1 MKSCKDEEEGGPWSY
16 RGHSSKRGKCF
27 WTKDKRTKKGGRT
40 TTHKQDFFAVDQ
52 SSVSF
57 VNLPKPRTGVP
68 STGNNHF
75 IITAL
80 TVLSICI
87 LLAVIFFALYAKL
100 SKNVVVPT
108 SSSECPGQRGRTI
121 LVEEVDGNVGPT
133 HYYQMIEAEHSN
145 ARNNLTHVEIWM
157 FDTVCLLQLSFYYDA
172 SIAVF

>member
-1 MKSCKDEEEGGPWSY
+1 M
-16 RGHSSKRGKCF
+16 RGKCF

-40 TTHKQDFFAVDQ
+40 RTHKQDFFAVDQ
-52 SSVSF
+52 SRVSF

-108 SSSECPGQRGRTI
+108 SLYECPRQRGRTI
-121 LVEEVDGNVGPT
+121 PVAEADGNVEPT
-133 HYYQMIEAEHSN
+133 HYYQMIEADNSDQIN
-145 ARNNLTHVEIWM
+145 SLTHVEI
-157 FDTVCLLQLSFYYDA
+157 
-172 SIAVF
+172 

>member
-1 MKSCKDEEEGGPWSY
+1 M
-16 RGHSSKRGKCF
+16 RGKCF
-27 WTKDKRTKKGGRT
+27 WTKDQRTKKGGRT

-52 SSVSF
+52 SRVSF

-68 STGNNHF
+68 STGNNSF

-108 SSSECPGQRGRTI
+108 SASECQEEPGQRRGRTI
-121 LVEEVDGNVGPT
+121 PVEEVHENVEPT
-133 HYYQMIEAEHSN
+133 HYYQIIEAGNSDK
-145 ARNNLTHVEIWM
+145 RSNLTNVEI
-157 FDTVCLLQLSFYYDA
+157 
-172 SIAVF
+172 